1 MSAHAAVSVAGDFAW
16 AHSGRWTKTVGD
28 RYGIYYGSFAF
39 LERLAYL
46 RSSGVIVDQ
55 EDDWE
60 VGIERF
66 WFCDGSRVE
75 VTKANGAMRAFG
87 RDEQ

>member
-1 MSAHAAVSVAGDFAW
+1 MAHAAVSVAGDFAW
-16 AHSGRWTKTVGD
+16 AHSGRNAQAVP
-28 RYGIYYGSFAF
+28 IHYGSFAF
-39 LERLAYL
+39 LERLVYL